1 MSIYAERPW
10 LDRYDPGQP
19 GDIDV
24 EFASALAM
32 FCACVARDP
41 DAPIIR
47 YLGGVLTRRELDEL
61 SGAFATALADAGFA
75 AGERVAL
82 YLQNVPQFLMAM
94 LGAWKAGGIAVAVNP
109 MNKERELEEIL
120 RDSGAA
126 VLVCLED
133 LYQDVASKVVG
144 GTDVRLVIT
153 TSALEYQTRGDA
165 RVLGGVER
173 LRCDG
178 TQDMAALI
186 GRFGGRPRAVE
197 PQAAEPPLG
206 PDDVA
211 FLTYTSGTTGP
222 PKGAMTTHRNIV
234 FNAQTYRDWIGIGP
248 RDVILGVAPL
258 FHITGSIGH
267 VAVSLLT
274 GATLVLTHR
283 FDPAVA
289 IETIRDEKVTFTVGS
304 ITVFIALMN
313 VPNADTSALA
323 TLTKI
328 YSGGAPIPP
337 STVTAFSD
345 TFGQY
350 IHNIYGLTETTSP
363 SHAVPLGG
371 QAPVDQASGALS
383 VGVPVYNTIVRIV
396 GEDGRD
402 LPAGEIGEL
411 VTSGPQVV
419 PGYWNKPEETA
430 KALPGGALHTGDVGY
445 MDRDGW
451 FYIVD
456 RKKDQINV
464 SGYKVWPRE
473 VEDVLY
479 EHAAVRETAVVGV
492 PDPYRGETVKAYVS
506 LKAGRAVTPAELA
519 AHCKQRLAAY
529 KYPRE
534 VEILDELPKTV
545 TGKLLRR
552 ELRARAQGP
561 LTELLMRWRLG
572 ARADSMRSR
581 DE

>member
-1 MSIYAERPW
+1 MSNYDERPW
-10 LDRYDPGQP
+10 LARYAAGQP
-19 GDIDV
+19 SDIDV

-32 FCACVARDP
+32 FSACVQRDP
-41 DAPIIR
+41 GAPMIR
-47 YLGGVLTRRELDEL
+47 YFDGVLTRRELDEL
-61 SGAFATALADAGFA
+61 SGAFAAGLAEAGFSP
-75 AGERVAL
+75 GERVAL
-82 YLQNVPQFLMAM
+82 FLQNVPQFIIAM
-94 LGAWKAGGIAVAVNP
+94 LGTWKAGGIAVAVNP
-109 MNKERELEEIL
+109 MNKDRELDLIL

-133 LYQDVASKVVG
+133 LYQDVARQVVG

-153 TSALEYQTRGDA
+153 TSALDHQTRDDE
-165 RVLGGVER
+165 RILGGIKR
-173 LRCDG
+173 LSGDG
-178 TQDMAALI
+178 TQDMAALT
-186 GRFGGRPRAVE
+186 GRFRGQQP
-197 PQAAEPPLG
+197 AAPALG

-222 PKGAMTTHRNIV
+222 PKGAMTTHGNVV

-248 RDVILGVAPL
+248 DDVILGVAPL

-267 VAVSLLT
+267 VALSLLT
-274 GATLVLTHR
+274 GATLVLMYR
-283 FDPAVA
+283 LDPAVA
-289 IETIRDEKVTFTVGS
+289 LETISADQVTFTVGS

-313 VPNADTSALA
+313 APNASREALA

-337 STVTAFSD
+337 STIAAFQD

-363 SHAVPLGG
+363 SHAVPLGAS
-371 QAPVDQASGALS
+371 APVDEASGALS
-383 VGVPVYNTIVRIV
+383 VGVPVYSTVVRIV

-411 VTSGPQVV
+411 VTAGPQVV

-430 KALPGGALHTGDVGY
+430 RALPGGALHTGDVGY

-479 EHAAVRETAVVGV
+479 EHEAVREAAVVGV

-506 LKAGRAVTPAELA
+506 LKPGRTTTPGELI
-519 AHCKQRLAAY
+519 AHCKQKLAAY
-529 KYPRE
+529 KYPRQ
-534 VEILDELPKTV
+534 VEIIDELPKTV
-545 TGKLLRR
+545 TGKILRR
-552 ELRARAQGP
+552 ELRGR
-561 LTELLMRWRLG
+561 
-572 ARADSMRSR
+572 
-581 DE
+581 